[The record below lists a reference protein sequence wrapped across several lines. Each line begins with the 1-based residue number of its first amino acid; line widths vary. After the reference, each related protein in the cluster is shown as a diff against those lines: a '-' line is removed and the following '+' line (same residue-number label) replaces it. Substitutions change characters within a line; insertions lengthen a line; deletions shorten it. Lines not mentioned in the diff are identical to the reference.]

1 MSSIANFAARN
12 IQLLAEK
19 QPELAQRLKDALGK
33 GAGNEIKVYPS
44 KKGGPAAEIPTANGP
59 MHLCSR
65 YDPITEARRL
75 TSSYKIA
82 KTVNV
87 VAVGFGMGY
96 HIEEL
101 ARQSDQRDVVLVVE
115 KSLDIFCAAIKSRDL
130 SWLIK
135 RPNISFS
142 IDEGPMKIFGAL
154 KYHSLTIKANGI
166 SLVKHPPSVKLFENY
181 YQQVFKT
188 IDDIYVWASVNINAQ
203 INSGKHYTA
212 NIIRNLP
219 EVARLPGIGNLFGA
233 FDGKPGIVVAAG
245 PSLNKNISLIKEAK
259 NRAVII
265 AVDTALKPLLN
276 HGIRPDFVV
285 SIDFTPHNERYFTQI
300 DTEGLCL
307 VSDCEIYPP
316 ILKNFE
322 GRKFI
327 SNIPDKAICAW
338 YTSVIGDRGSM
349 GKGLS
354 VAHTAFELA
363 FNFGC
368 DPIVLTGQD
377 LAYTGGL
384 SHAAGTSMAR
394 VEEREAT
401 LEIGDIF
408 GRPVSTS
415 ISMNVFL
422 KHLEELIADCYG
434 KREFKCIDA
443 TEGGAKIRGTGLMPL
458 EHVLAEYC
466 RGEICPEEV
475 IEAAQGDVGYEIA
488 DNLTRAAGETVGRL
502 RRMQRLTTN
511 ACASLNRIKNNLTS
525 ATGSPNRLRQLQ
537 DEFNSVSSAIKSE
550 HSLLDFMRDNIMKE
564 LVLQAT
570 KEETPISEIDFKS
583 RIKLMPTVEKCIT
596 INSGIGSAARYLE
609 GLMDELADQLSP
621 TSVETA

>member
-1 MSSIANFAARN
+1 MSSTANFATRN
-12 IQLLAEK
+12 IGLLAEK
-19 QPELAQRLKDALGK
+19 QPELAQRLKDAIGR
-33 GAGNEIKVYPS
+33 GAGNEIKVFPS
-44 KKGGPAAEIPTANGP
+44 KKGGPAAEISSAAGP
-59 MHLCSR
+59 MLLCSR

-75 TSSYKIA
+75 AGSYKIA
-82 KTVNV
+82 PTVNV

-101 ARQSDQRDVVLVVE
+101 ARHSDQRDLVLVVE
-115 KSLDIFCAAIKSRDL
+115 KELDIFCAAIKSRDL
-130 SWLIK
+130 SCLIK
-135 RPNISFS
+135 RPNICFS
-142 IDEGPMKIFGAL
+142 IGEEPTTIFGTL

-166 SLVKHPPSVKLFENY
+166 SLVKHPPSVKLFESY

-188 IDDIYVWASVNINAQ
+188 IDDSYVWASVNISAQ

-212 NIIRNLP
+212 NIVRNLP
-219 EVARLPGIGNLFGA
+219 EVARLPGVGSLFGA

-245 PSLNKNISLIKEAK
+245 PSLNKNIGLIKEAV

-265 AVDTALKPLLN
+265 AVDTALKPLLK

-285 SIDFTPHNERYFTQI
+285 SIDFTPHNERYFNQI
-300 DTEGLCL
+300 DTRGLCL

-338 YTSVIGDRGSM
+338 YSSVIGDRGSM
-349 GKGLS
+349 SKGLS

-401 LEIGDIF
+401 VEIGDIF

-422 KHLEELIADCYG
+422 KHLEQLIGQCRR
-434 KREFKCIDA
+434 KREFRCIDA
-443 TEGGAKIRGTGLMPL
+443 TEGGARIRGTRLMPL
-458 EHVLAEYC
+458 EHVLAQYC
-466 RGEICPEEV
+466 RREVCPEDV
-475 IEAAQGDVGYEIA
+475 IEALQTDVPDEIA
-488 DNLTRAAGETVGRL
+488 DKLARAAGEKVGRL
-502 RRMQRLTTN
+502 RQMQRLTAS
-511 ACASLNRIKNNLTS
+511 ACANLNRIRNNLTS
-525 ATGSPNRLRQLQ
+525 SSASPHRLRQLQ
-537 DEFNSVSSAIKSE
+537 AEFNSASLAIKRE
-550 HSLLDFMRDNIMKE
+550 HGLLDFMRDNIMRE

-570 KEETPISEIDFKS
+570 KEEIPITEIDFKS
-583 RIKLMPTVEKCIT
+583 RMELKPTVEKCIN
-596 INSGIGSAARYLE
+596 IYSGIGSAALYLE
-609 GLMDELADQLSP
+609 RLMDQLANQLSP
-621 TSVETA
+621 TPV